1 MNAPGSVRIGIN
13 PITWSNDDMPA
24 LGGDTPLET
33 CLAETRQ
40 AGYAGIE
47 MGGKFPK
54 TAEALRPVLA
64 KHGLAFI
71 SGWYSARL
79 LERDADAE
87 IAAMRP
93 HLDLMAGM
101 GCTVMVFAEVSGG
114 THGDRTKPADTRRTI
129 TEAEWPEYARRIGA
143 VARHMKSRGVHLA
156 FHHHMGTAIQTEA
169 EIDRLMV
176 GTGPEVGLLLDT
188 GHATYAGADPLALA
202 KRHAGRIVHVHCK
215 DVRRPVLDQALA
227 RRQSFLDAVVDGVFT
242 VPGDGSIAY
251 KPILSHLAGQG
262 YRGWLV
268 VEAEQD
274 PAKAHPLTYATM
286 GFRNLRALAQDSGF
300 TVATG

>member
-1 MNAPGSVRIGIN
+1 MSVRIGIN

-24 LGGDTPLET
+24 LGGDTPLDT
-33 CLAETRQ
+33 CLAETKQ

-54 TAEALRPVLA
+54 TTETLRPVLA
-64 KHGLAFI
+64 KHGLDFI

-79 LERDADAE
+79 LERDADQE

-101 GCTVMVFAEVSGG
+101 GCKVMVFAEVTGG
-114 THGDRTKPADTRRTI
+114 THGDRTQPAGTRRAI
-129 TEAEWPEYARRIGA
+129 AEAEWPEYARRIGR
-143 VARHMKSRGVHLA
+143 VAAHMRQRGVHLA

-169 EIDRLMV
+169 EIDRLMAE
-176 GTGPEVGLLLDT
+176 TGDDVGLLLDT
-188 GHATYAGADPLALA
+188 GHATFAGADPLALA
-202 KRHAGRIVHVHCK
+202 KRHAKRIVHVHCK

-227 RRQSFLDAVVDGVFT
+227 DRLSFLDAVVAGVFT
-242 VPGDGSIAY
+242 VPGDGAIAY

-274 PAKAHPLTYATM
+274 PQKAHPLTYATL
-286 GFRNLRALAQDSGF
+286 GFRNLRNLAEESGF

>member
-1 MNAPGSVRIGIN
+1 MSVRIGIN

-24 LGGDTPLET
+24 LGGDTPLEV

-54 TAEALRPVLA
+54 TAAGLRPVLER
-64 KHGLAFI
+64 HGLAFI

-79 LERDADAE
+79 LERDANAE
-87 IAAMRP
+87 VAAMQP

-101 GCTVMVFAEVSGG
+101 GCKVMVFAEVSGG
-114 THGDRTKPADTRRTI
+114 THGDRTKPAGTRRAI
-129 TEAEWPEYARRIGA
+129 AAAEWPEYARRIAA
-143 VARHMKSRGVHLA
+143 VAAHMRKVGVRLA

-169 EIDRLMV
+169 EIDRLMAA
-176 GTGPEVGLLLDT
+176 TGDDVGLLLDT

-202 KRHAGRIVHVHCK
+202 TRHAGRIVHVHCK
-215 DVRRPVLDQALA
+215 DVRRPVLDRAVA
-227 RRQSFLDAVVDGVFT
+227 NRSSFLDAVVDGVFT
-242 VPGDGSIAY
+242 VPGDGSIDY
-251 KPILSHLAGQG
+251 RPILSHLASQG
-262 YRGWLV
+262 YEGWLV

-274 PAKAHPLTYATM
+274 PAKANPLTYATM
-286 GFRNLRALAQDSGF
+286 GFRNLRSLAQDAGF
-300 TVATG
+300 AVAAG